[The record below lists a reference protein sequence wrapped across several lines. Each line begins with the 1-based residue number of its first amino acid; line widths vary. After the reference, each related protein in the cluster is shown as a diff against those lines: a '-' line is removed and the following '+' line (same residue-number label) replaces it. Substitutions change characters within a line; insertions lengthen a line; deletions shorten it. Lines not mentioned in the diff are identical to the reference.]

1 MEQLVGAKAGGG
13 LANLVDGFLERQR
26 VGHRIGDD
34 MLGPAIPFGPN
45 AAIMG
50 QTMAAE
56 GAAQLG
62 AFGSIVGPRLDVED
76 FLATSARYAQ
86 QEAAALAQMDS
97 VMAAVQ
103 ARSAAAAAMDSGPS
117 VGDFMAFQAMQQPSA
132 AEFAAF
138 QAMQGPSPADFAAF
152 QAMQGPSTED
162 FVALQA
168 MCGPSMADFAAFQ
181 LAQGQSIADFAAFHA
196 LQGPSM
202 ADFAAYQEMQ
212 GLSAADFEA
221 HAQAEVMAEF
231 AAYQESQGPSA
242 ADFAAFQQSQ
252 TPSIAD
258 FEAFQAA
265 QGPSAQDFQSFQQR
279 QGPSMGDFQAFQ
291 KQVLEAEDR
300 FASLTHVTSDQAWD
314 MALADALSA
323 ESLGL
328 SSSMEPLATMC
339 AANQIPA
346 QLILLEA
353 KLRLT
358 KHFESGMDAKSID
371 DMLQQEID
379 RLVLMDFHQ
388 QWPKHRQK
396 ERSCLITLLIEQ
408 QLQVKL
414 GLETQLQYH
423 REERGVT
430 VTNPVNGHRISYGF
444 YPLEGAEIDQL
455 VCTELTLQ
463 AREAF
468 FHPSAVLTLAGPAG
482 TGKTE
487 TLRDICRH
495 TIGRPVRIV
504 QPTELNSEADLAQ
517 IFALMDAGIFVVLD
531 VVEKSPVVEEL
542 LPMLIARAQTVYAS
556 SSGSSTAGPVLGIT
570 YHSRPETMHID
581 SMTTSDPTFGRVEM
595 SRPPLDNILRC
606 AQKQSDSSLVR
617 PSICCRF
624 GSASIV

>member
-13 LANLVDGFLERQR
+13 LANLVDGFLKRQG
-26 VGHRIGDD
+26 VGRMGDG
-34 MLGPAIPFGPN
+34 MLEPAFSFGPN
-45 AAIMG
+45 AAIMD
-50 QTMAAE
+50 QTMVAE

-62 AFGSIVGPRLDVED
+62 AFGSMVGPRLDVED
-76 FLATSARYAQ
+76 FLTTSARYAQ

-97 VMAAVQ
+97 AMAAVQ
-103 ARSAAAAAMDSGPS
+103 ARSAAAAAIDSGPS
-117 VGDFMAFQAMQQPSA
+117 VEDFMAFQAVQRPSA
-132 AEFAAF
+132 
-138 QAMQGPSPADFAAF
+138 ADFAAF
-152 QAMQGPSTED
+152 QAMQGPSLADFAAFQAMRDPTTED
-162 FVALQA
+162 FMALHA

-181 LAQGQSIADFAAFHA
+181 LAQGHSIADFAAFHA
-196 LQGPSM
+196 FQGPSIE
-202 ADFAAYQEMQ
+202 DFAAYQEMH
-212 GLSAADFEA
+212 GLSTADFEA
-221 HAQAEVMAEF
+221 HAQAEVMVKI
-231 AAYQESQGPSA
+231 AACEESQGPSV
-242 ADFAAFQQSQ
+242 ADFAALQQSQ

-258 FEAFQAA
+258 FDAFQAA
-265 QGPSAQDFQSFQQR
+265 QGPSAQDFQLLQQR
-279 QGPSMGDFQAFQ
+279 QGPSMAEFQAFQ

-328 SSSMEPLATMC
+328 SNSKEPLATMC

-346 QLILLEA
+346 QVILLEA

-358 KHFESGMDAKSID
+358 KHFESGMDAKSIH

-379 RLVLMDFHQ
+379 WLVLMDFHQ

-396 ERSCLITLLIEQ
+396 ERACLITLLIEQ

-444 YPLEGAEIDQL
+444 HPLEGAEIDQL

-463 AREAF
+463 VREAF

-487 TLRDICRH
+487 TLRDICKH
-495 TIGRPVRIV
+495 TIGRPVKII
-504 QPTELNSEADLAQ
+504 QPTELNSEADLVQ
-517 IFALMDAGIFVVLD
+517 IFVLMDMGIFVVLD
-531 VVEKSPVVEEL
+531 MVDKSPAMEEL
-542 LPMLIARAQTVYAS
+542 LPMLIARAQSVYARS
-556 SSGSSTAGPVLGIT
+556 SASSTAGPVLGIT
-570 YHSRPETMHID
+570 YHSRPETKHID
-581 SMTTSDPTFGRVEM
+581 SMTMSDPTFGWVEM
-595 SRPPLDNILRC
+595 TRPPLDNILRC
-606 AQKQSDSSLVR
+606 AKKHMLPQ
-617 PSICCRF
+617 F
-624 GSASIV
+624 G